1 MRNNWVKTF
10 FVAVVCFFMYISIVF
25 TALSGILM
33 AGMDRIVY
41 AESNEQMRIC
51 EVDLVSH
58 TFRTRSYSVYGSQ
71 SPWQE
76 IDLSSRDVFKLKL
89 SAAFAKLPLWLRSYG
104 ALSDTDNNVLW
115 TIELQN
121 GSQIHRSAGSN
132 ELPMGWKMVIPQIE
146 RFAEEAEKKA
156 KNASPLPGDRSVAE
170 I

>member
-41 AESNEQMRIC
+41 AESNEQMKIC
-51 EVDLVSH
+51 EVDFILN
-58 TFRTRSYSVYGSQ
+58 TFRTRSYSVYGYQ

-76 IDLSSRDVFKLKL
+76 IDLSSWDVFSLKV
-89 SAAFAKLPLWLRSYG
+89 SAAFAKMPLWLRSYG
-104 ALSDTDNNVLW
+104 DLSDSENNVLW

-121 GSQIHRSAGSN
+121 GGQIHRSAGSS
-132 ELPMGWKMVIPQIE
+132 ELPMGWKMVIPKIE
-146 RFAEEAEKKA
+146 AFAEEAEKQA
-156 KNASPLPGDRSVAE
+156 YNATPLPGGRSVAE

>member
-1 MRNNWVKTF
+1 MRNNWVKIF

-41 AESNEQMRIC
+41 AESGEQMKIC
-51 EVDLVSH
+51 EVDLISH

-76 IDLSSRDVFKLKL
+76 IELSSLDIFSLKV
-89 SAAFAKLPLWLRSYG
+89 SAAFAKMPLWLRSYG
-104 ALSDTDNNVLW
+104 ALSDAESNVLW

-121 GSQIHRSAGSN
+121 GSHIHRSAGSS
-132 ELPMGWKMVIPQIE
+132 ELPMGWKMVIPRIE
-146 RFAEEAEKKA
+146 RFAKEAERQS
-156 KNASPLPGDRSVAE
+156 KNVSPLPGDRSVAE